1 MPDQLK
7 IPVELIEQFAA
18 GNGLLW
24 LGAGASVG
32 SGLPSW
38 EALINSMAQRLV
50 QEAEFHESRI
60 REMDLL
66 EIAELFRQVVG
77 DNYFYAFLRQAIRA
91 RSIDTISHD
100 ENDTLRAV
108 AKLANQLWPSPGL
121 TIVTTNYDSLLE
133 EALLLQHGKKA
144 RRIVTRE
151 DLAVLDSMKDLI
163 VLKPNGDIDYPES
176 IVLTLTD
183 YCEYRRAKSYFAT
196 YLENLLS
203 SKTVLFVGY
212 GLGDFTFR
220 SILGELR
227 NGLGSMKRRA
237 FMIARQST
245 AEKQRVLRALGV
257 EILDVKA
264 FDEIPL
270 VLRAIAQGD
279 TTIDSVSRSLAMI
292 SPQILG
298 VLKGSKLLWVDDD
311 DDTIQLLITSLR
323 HLGWDSTTG
332 ISDPREALELI
343 ESTQFDIIITDV
355 MMAGIS
361 GRDIVRASRASKHN
375 KRSIVAFCSGAS
387 DQGYTISDGADIYF
401 AKPFKL
407 GDMLTKLFMLKRVRD
422 GIYF

>member
-1 MPDQLK
+1 
-7 IPVELIEQFAA
+7 
-18 GNGLLW
+18 
-24 LGAGASVG
+24 
-32 SGLPSW
+32 
-38 EALINSMAQRLV
+38 
-50 QEAEFHESRI
+50 
-60 REMDLL
+60 
-66 EIAELFRQVVG
+66 
-77 DNYFYAFLRQAIRA
+77 
-91 RSIDTISHD
+91 
-100 ENDTLRAV
+100 
-108 AKLANQLWPSPGL
+108 
-121 TIVTTNYDSLLE
+121 
-133 EALLLQHGKKA
+133 
-144 RRIVTRE
+144 
-151 DLAVLDSMKDLI
+151 
-163 VLKPNGDIDYPES
+163 
-176 IVLTLTD
+176 
-183 YCEYRRAKSYFAT
+183 
-196 YLENLLS
+196 
-203 SKTVLFVGY
+203 
-212 GLGDFTFR
+212 
-220 SILGELR
+220 
-227 NGLGSMKRRA
+227 MKRRA

-292 SPQILG
+292 SPQILR
-298 VLKGSKLLWVDDD
+298 VLKGFKLLWVDDD

-332 ISDPREALELI
+332 ISDPREVLELI